1 MIHKDKYNMLIKSNN
16 FYDFLDTLFQ
26 NFKNDFQDYKLK
38 SGFMSFLEE
47 TKVNERFSIVC
58 AFGRFIA
65 DNGVFNIGASEIDSL
80 SIVYIK
86 KDGIFINKKYIDII
100 TKNDQDVFVYIE
112 FENELNPQEQEIFKQ
127 AISKI
132 KNIILEQNWNIE
144 MQSIVNKI
152 KILEPLS
159 KTTLDVLTF
168 STKKEKKH
176 SELIELIKNDAG
188 LVATLLKVVNS
199 ALFGFKNR
207 VENLDS
213 LVTLLGVN
221 FIISIVLS
229 KGIENSLK
237 MDFSVYEQTEESF
250 TDITYSKI
258 NLLNIWLSKVDIEL
272 KNKLMIPIILSDI
285 GKYIISHEIVSMNLK
300 DDFIKECQDK
310 NIVIYDIEEKFCSI
324 NSKDATSLLLNHWK
338 INEDIIFDIKN
349 SKKIEVINEIC
360 NIQGNFTE
368 QSIKNGINKAK
379 QYGFDIAKL
388 ESSIN
393 KLKENIEL

>member
-1 MIHKDKYNMLIKSNN
+1 VIHKDKYNMLIKSNN
-16 FYDFLDTLFQ
+16 FHDFLDTLFQ

>member
-221 FIISIVLS
+221 FTISIVLS

>member
-16 FYDFLDTLFQ
+16 FHDFLDTLFQ

>member
-1 MIHKDKYNMLIKSNN
+1 LIKSNN
-16 FYDFLDTLFQ
+16 FHDFLDTLFQ

>member
-1 MIHKDKYNMLIKSNN
+1 MLIKSNN
-16 FYDFLDTLFQ
+16 FHDFLDTLFQ

-221 FIISIVLS
+221 FTISIVLS

>member
-16 FYDFLDTLFQ
+16 FHDFLDTLFQ

-221 FIISIVLS
+221 FTISIVLS